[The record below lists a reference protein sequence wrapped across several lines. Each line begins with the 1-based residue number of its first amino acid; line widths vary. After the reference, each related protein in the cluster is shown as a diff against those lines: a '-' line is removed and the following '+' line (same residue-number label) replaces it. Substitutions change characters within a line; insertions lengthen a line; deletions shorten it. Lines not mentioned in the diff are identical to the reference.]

1 VLLNRDSRTSQF
13 VACAIVHL
21 PISGLHLAQF
31 WADHGL
37 SSFVTSAVPETYL
50 PPEFGTPRAI
60 HVGDAMLRIMI
71 HEDGKVC
78 KLELAG
84 RLEGPWVAETEHA
97 WRASLGADRKIE
109 MDLRQLT
116 RIDDAG
122 RDLLATIQR
131 AGACL
136 IVEGVWMTAL
146 LDELISQQPCEGAKP
161 QSLAKK
167 ARRRPASRDRRA
179 ANEDQFRSES

>member
-1 VLLNRDSRTSQF
+1 
-13 VACAIVHL
+13 
-21 PISGLHLAQF
+21 
-31 WADHGL
+31 
-37 SSFVTSAVPETYL
+37 
-50 PPEFGTPRAI
+50 
-60 HVGDAMLRIMI
+60 MLRITI

-78 KLELAG
+78 RLELAG
-84 RLEGPWVAETEHA
+84 RLDGPWVAETEKA
-97 WRASLGADRKIE
+97 WRGSLDADRKTE

-116 RIDDAG
+116 GIDDAG

-146 LDELISQQPCEGAKP
+146 LDELISEQPCEGAKP

-167 ARRRPASRDRRA
+167 ARRRRASRQQET

>member
-1 VLLNRDSRTSQF
+1 
-13 VACAIVHL
+13 L

-37 SSFVTSAVPETYL
+37 SSFVTPAVPETYR
-50 PPEFGTPRAI
+50 PADCGRVRAI
-60 HVGDAMLRIMI
+60 HVSEVMLRITI
-71 HEDGKVC
+71 HEDDKAC

-84 RLEGPWVAETEHA
+84 RLEGPWVAETENA
-97 WRASLGADRKIE
+97 WRASLRPNRKIE
-109 MDLRQLT
+109 VDLRQMT
-116 RIDDAG
+116 GVDNAG
-122 RDLLATIQR
+122 RALLAAIQR

-146 LDELISQQPCEGAKP
+146 LDELIAQQPCEGAKP

-167 ARRRPASRDRRA
+167 ARRRPASRPQE
-179 ANEDQFRSES
+179 NSK